1 MTPRTAAGFTLIEL
15 VVVITILGILAAF
28 AVPRFTAIEVR
39 AREASVQSL
48 AGSLRSVGTLAH
60 GMWLASGSPA
70 MVAMESR
77 NIRMTNGYPAL
88 NSIQN
93 TLQDTSGFAY
103 SAATG
108 VFTRNGAAT
117 PDRLQRYL
125 RGTDRSQSCAHD
137 YGPADR
143 LLKPAMRAGP

>member
-1 MTPRTAAGFTLIEL
+1 MNSRTTAGFTLIEL

-39 AREASVQSL
+39 AREAAVQSL
-48 AGSLRSVGTLAH
+48 AGSLRSAGTLAH

-70 MVAMESR
+70 TIAMEGR
-77 NIRMTNGYPAL
+77 NIVMTNGYPAL

-117 PDRLQRYL
+117 PANCSVTYAAPTGANLAPTITVRQ
-125 RGTDRSQSCAHD
+125 TAC
-137 YGPADR
+137 
-143 LLKPAMRAGP
+143 